1 MSFVS
6 DLARVAVSLALPTG
20 ILDRGSSLRGTKFLA
35 KAALKARFGGGRPFQ
50 MVNVG
55 ACDGALFD
63 DVTPW
68 LHRIPRAR
76 AILVEPIPYNQQRLR
91 KNYPDTE
98 RFVIEPLAITRT
110 KGSITVRTFD
120 AAALEAGTLPIEF
133 IGCSSI
139 TDTNLMS
146 GKNAWG
152 EADAN
157 FNKFAPH
164 LKDIEVPSDT
174 LQAVLDRNNISHI
187 DAFLVDCEGADWTVF
202 RPARH
207 RALPSRHDQGRNRC
221 VEGRGDRQRR
231 RQAQDGGLP
240 GRLVR
245 RGRLGVRLSDSSDP
259 PSNQLRQVAALPR
272 RVANRLHSCLTAL

>member
-1 MSFVS
+1 
-6 DLARVAVSLALPTG
+6 
-20 ILDRGSSLRGTKFLA
+20 
-35 KAALKARFGGGRPFQ
+35 

-76 AILVEPIPYNQQRLR
+76 AMLVEPIPYNQKRLR
-91 KNYPDTE
+91 ANYPDTD
-98 RFVIEPLAITRT
+98 RFIIEPVAVTKT
-110 KGSITVRTFD
+110 KGTITVHTFD

-133 IGCSSI
+133 IGCSSV

-164 LKDIEVPSDT
+164 LKDIEVPSET
-174 LQAVLDRNNISHI
+174 LQTLLDRNGISHI
-187 DAFLVDCEGADWTVF
+187 DAFLVDCEGADWIVF
-202 RPARH
+202 EQLDLQRYRPGMIKVEVG
-207 RALPSRHDQGRNRC
+207 ALPAAGDRP
-221 VEGRGDRQRR
+221 GRGQAEDRGLSGR
-231 RQAQDGGLP
+231 LP
-240 GRLVR
+240 GR
-245 RGRLGVRLSDSSDP
+245 GHLGLRLSFAANLSSTTAI
-259 PSNQLRQVAALPR
+259 SAGCRAGRMRLTKQR
-272 RVANRLHSCLTAL
+272 RPVQFDAFTRGVPARG